1 MKYQEFLDHI
11 YRKYSGNV
19 KLELTRMRN
28 VLEAMGNPQNSLDGF
43 HIAGTNGKG
52 SVCAILESLCL
63 AHGLRTGLNTSPHL
77 VDYTE
82 RFRLDGKE
90 IPFERILGAYNRF
103 EDMFESCD
111 ASFFEI
117 TTAIA
122 FQLFQEEKVD
132 AAIMEVGLGGRLD
145 ATNLFTP
152 DVCAIT
158 TIGLD
163 HVKTLGNRVKLI
175 AAEKAGIIKK
185 DVPVIL
191 GKIDSRP
198 RRVIL
203 ERAAAVGAPALIIN
217 RDFKVRV
224 KARRVSGLEFD
235 FSFGR
240 HAYKNLRTNLIGEHQ
255 AANLAV
261 ALAAFIIFCQKHG
274 LKIRPLRLRQAL
286 TRVNWRGR
294 MQVLGENPLIIA
306 DGAHNV
312 PGIKALLGTL
322 GKIYPGRRFRF
333 LISILADK
341 NYREMLRLLCSK
353 AEKVYL
359 AQNQSER
366 AASVAQQ
373 ARVVDP
379 CGVPYVTAASVEE
392 AYLLARSELTPED
405 ILICGGSLHTVGEVI
420 NSHAKLDLAGRNPHR
435 P

>member
-19 KLELTRMRN
+19 KLELGRMQN
-28 VLEAMGNPQNSLDGF
+28 VLEAMENPQDTLNGF

-63 AHGLRTGLNTSPHL
+63 AHGLHTGLNTSPHL

-82 RFRLDGKE
+82 RFRLDGNE
-90 IPFERILGAYNRF
+90 VSFERILGLYHRF

-122 FQLFQEEKVD
+122 FQLFKEEKVD

-185 DVPVIL
+185 GVPVIL

-203 ERAAAVGAPALIIN
+203 EKADAVGAPVFTIG
-217 RDFKVRV
+217 RDFKVRI
-224 KARRVSGLEFD
+224 KARCVTGLEFD

-240 HAYKNLRTNLIGEHQ
+240 HAYENLRTNLIGEHQ

-261 ALAAFIIFCQKHG
+261 ALTAFIVFARKQG
-274 LKIRPLRLRQAL
+274 LKICPRKIRQGL
-286 TRVNWRGR
+286 TRINWRGR

-322 GKIYPGRRFRF
+322 GRIYPGRRFKF

-341 NYREMLRLLCSK
+341 NYREMLRLLCAK
-353 AEKVYL
+353 AEKVYI

-366 AASVAQQ
+366 AASVSQQ
-373 ARVVDP
+373 ARVVARCD
-379 CGVPYVTAASVEE
+379 VPYVTAASVEE
-392 AYLLARSELTPED
+392 AFLLARSELSPED

-420 NSHAKLDLAGRNPHR
+420 NSHAKHGSG
-435 P
+435 

>member
-1 MKYQEFLDHI
+1 MQYREFLDHI
-11 YRKYSGNV
+11 YQKYSGNV
-19 KLELTRMRN
+19 KLELGRMKN
-28 VLEAMGNPQNSLDGF
+28 LLEAMGDPQNTLNGF

-63 AHGLRTGLNTSPHL
+63 AHGLHTGLNTSPHL

-82 RFRLDGKE
+82 RFRLDGSE
-90 IPFERILGAYNRF
+90 VPFERILGIYHRF
-103 EDMFESCD
+103 ESEFEECD

-122 FQLFQEEKVD
+122 FHLFQEEKIG

-163 HVKTLGNRVKLI
+163 HVKTLGNRVNLI

-191 GKIDSRP
+191 GKIDARP

-203 ERAAAVGAPALIIN
+203 GKAASVGAPAYVIG
-217 RDFKVRV
+217 REFSVRIR
-224 KARRVSGLEFD
+224 ARRITGLEFD

-240 HAYKNLRTNLIGEHQ
+240 HVYKDLKTNLIGEHQ

-261 ALAAFIIFCQKHG
+261 ALASFILFAEKQD
-274 LKIRPLRLRQAL
+274 LKISPQKIRQAL
-286 TRVNWRGR
+286 TRINWMGR
-294 MQVLGENPLIIA
+294 MQVLGEKPLIIA

-312 PGIKALLGTL
+312 PGIKALVGTL
-322 GKIYPGRRFRF
+322 GRIYPGRRFRF

-341 NYREMLRLLCSK
+341 NYREMLRLLCAK
-353 AEKVYL
+353 AEKVYI

-366 AASVAQQ
+366 AASVTQQ
-373 ARVVDP
+373 VDVVAK
-379 CGVPYVTAASVEE
+379 CGVPYVTAASVKE
-392 AYLLARSELTPED
+392 AFLLAKSELSPED
-405 ILICGGSLHTVGEVI
+405 ILICGGSLHTVGEVLK
-420 NSHAKLDLAGRNPHR
+420 SLKPDHSKS
-435 P
+435 

>member
-1 MKYQEFLDHI
+1 MEYQEFLDHI

-19 KLELTRMRN
+19 KLELGRMQN
-28 VLEAMGNPQNSLDGF
+28 LLEAMGNPQDILDGF

-63 AHGLRTGLNTSPHL
+63 THGLHTGLNTSPHL
-77 VDYTE
+77 VEYTE
-82 RFRLDGKE
+82 RFRLDGSEVSFK
-90 IPFERILGAYNRF
+90 RILGIYNRF
-103 EDMFESCD
+103 EDKFESCD

-122 FQLFQEEKVD
+122 FQLFKEEKVD

-198 RRVIL
+198 RGVIL
-203 ERAAAVGAPALIIN
+203 EKADAVGAPAYIIN
-217 RDFKVRV
+217 RDFKVRI
-224 KARRVSGLEFD
+224 KARRITGLEFD

-261 ALAAFIIFCQKHG
+261 ALTAFIIFANKQD
-274 LKIRPLRLRQAL
+274 LKICPRKIRQAL
-286 TRVNWRGR
+286 TRINWRGR

-322 GKIYPGRRFRF
+322 GRIYPGRRFRF

-353 AEKVYL
+353 AEKVYI
-359 AQNQSER
+359 AQNQSDR
-366 AASVAQQ
+366 AASVSQQ
-373 ARVVDP
+373 ARVVDRWD
-379 CGVPYVTAASVEE
+379 VPYVTAASVEE
-392 AYLLARSELTPED
+392 AFLLARSELSPED

-420 NSHAKLDLAGRNPHR
+420 SSHAKYESG
-435 P
+435 